1 MADLQAMTPPPAPPA
16 PGAGPPVVS
25 PAGRRA
31 ASAVRA
37 PLRAGVYGW
46 STVAGGRAA
55 RIRPARCRRTPA
67 RLWPPPAGPGQ
78 PGDPGPPW
86 PRVRR
91 ARQRPPRGR
100 RMSGTRR
107 DPRAQACH
115 TWYTERN
122 QRTWVLPVVDPA
134 IPGVRDAQGA
144 RTADRAEDPQG
155 QNLTGSMVRAG
166 RRRPLPQVQ
175 AGGRHAVAS

>member
-55 RIRPARCRRTPA
+55 RIRPARCRR
-67 RLWPPPAGPGQ
+67 
-78 PGDPGPPW
+78 
-86 PRVRR
+86 
-91 ARQRPPRGR
+91 PPRGR

-115 TWYTERN
+115 TWNTERN
-122 QRTWVLPVVDPA
+122 QRTWVLPVVEPA

-144 RTADRAEDPQG
+144 RTAGRAEDPPG
-155 QNLTGSMVRAG
+155 PNLTGSMVRA
-166 RRRPLPQVQ
+166 
-175 AGGRHAVAS
+175 